1 MIVDKKNFTYN
12 IIRQESIAFGDQIWC
27 KANNEYFAI
36 QREGLLINSVQL
48 HHLLWEIHIFYDLIP
63 NLIHWNLNKNLNLNR
78 PKFINFFNVCL
89 IIMFFL

>member
-12 IIRQESIAFGDQIWC
+12 IIRPDSIAFSDQIWC

-48 HHLLWEIHIFYDLIP
+48 HHLL
-63 NLIHWNLNKNLNLNR
+63 
-78 PKFINFFNVCL
+78 
-89 IIMFFL
+89 